1 MAEPVRSPLYDVQAA
16 AGAEFEDFDGWL
28 WTAHLGD
35 VMGEY
40 EAIRTGAGLWDV
52 YPLVK
57 WDFTGPD
64 AVRAAQRVFTNDVIG
79 LQTGQVRYGAF
90 TDETGNMVDDGTIYR
105 LADDHCWVMTNMPGY
120 DEYFAGAMGGL
131 DVSIVNRTEEMPLV
145 SLQGPESRAVLSK
158 LTDADLTGLGYFR
171 FLPERVDVA
180 GIPAWLLRTGF
191 SGELG
196 YELICDPDRVVE
208 LWNALLGAGARA
220 FGTHAV
226 EIARIEAGLIV
237 AGVEYEPGT
246 RSPYDL
252 SFDRIVALD
261 KDECDFLG
269 KDRLRE
275 QAASPPNRL
284 KTLRIEGTAVPEYGT
299 PVLLGGETVGTL
311 TSATESPRFGTIGL
325 AVLRT
330 DQADNGNR
338 LEATVEGG
346 TAPATVA
353 DLSIYDPDKRK
364 PRG

>member
-40 EAIRTGAGLWDV
+40 EAIRGGAGLWDV

-90 TDETGNMVDDGTIYR
+90 TDETGNMVDDGTIYK

-120 DEYFAGAMGGL
+120 DEYFAKAMGGL

-196 YELICDPDRVVE
+196 YEWR
-208 LWNALLGAGARA
+208 ARFA
-220 FGTHAV
+220 QTTKA
-226 EIARIEAGLIV
+226 
-237 AGVEYEPGT
+237 
-246 RSPYDL
+246 D
-252 SFDRIVALD
+252 
-261 KDECDFLG
+261 
-269 KDRLRE
+269 DRLEIRLSSPW
-275 QAASPPNRL
+275 AAA
-284 KTLRIEGTAVPEYGT
+284 TLGVFAPDG
-299 PVLLGGETVGTL
+299 
-311 TSATESPRFGTIGL
+311 SA
-325 AVLRT
+325 
-330 DQADNGNR
+330 
-338 LEATVEGG
+338 
-346 TAPATVA
+346 
-353 DLSIYDPDKRK
+353 DKRWRAATSGVTSRSSR
-364 PRG
+364 PRQRMSASLS

>member
-40 EAIRTGAGLWDV
+40 EAIRTSAGLWDV

-57 WDFTGPD
+57 WDFTGRD
-64 AVRAAQRVFTNDVIG
+64 ALRAAQRVFTNDVVG
-79 LQTGQVRYGAF
+79 LQVGQVRYGAF
-90 TDETGNMVDDGTIYR
+90 TDEAGNMVDDGTIYK

-120 DEYFAGAMGGL
+120 DEYFDGAMGGL
-131 DVSIVNRTEEMPLV
+131 DVSIVNRTEEMPLLSV
-145 SLQGPESRAVLSK
+145 QGPESRTVVSK
-158 LTDADLTGLGYFR
+158 LTGADLAALGYFR
-171 FLPERVDVA
+171 FLPEQVEVA

-196 YELICDPDRVVE
+196 FELMCDPSRAVE
-208 LWNALLGAGARA
+208 LWNALQDAGATP

-252 SFDRIVALD
+252 SFDRMIAID

-269 KDRLRE
+269 KGRLRE
-275 QAASPPNRL
+275 QAADPPNRF
-284 KTLRIEGTAVPEYGT
+284 KTLRVEGTAVPEYGT
-299 PVLLGGETVGTL
+299 AVMLGGEEVGTL

-325 AVLRT
+325 AVLRS
-330 DQADNGNR
+330 DQSENGNR
-338 LEATVEGG
+338 LEVAVEGG
-346 TAPATVA
+346 TAAATVA